1 MSRPK
6 NLTVTRNNV
15 VYSVTPK
22 NLKAFLQ
29 SVPHGA
35 PVLVG
40 KALGPVMADLTG
52 ITADRAARLVATL
65 TPVTETPT
73 PVAVTGATVTADF

>member
-22 NLKAFLQ
+22 NLKTFLQ
-29 SVPHGA
+29 AVPHGA

-40 KALGPVMADLTG
+40 KTLGPVLVDLTG

-65 TPVTETPT
+65 GPDTTPT
-73 PVAVTGATVTADF
+73 PVTATGATVTADF